1 MTRVRAAA
9 LAIAAALAAFAAPLR
24 ADTPSGEIDLVPTPP
39 SVAERLERIRER
51 VQAAVVY
58 PQAARERGIEGV
70 ARVQFRVDPRGRAAE
85 VLTVESSG
93 SKLLDGAA
101 EAAARDATEL
111 PQIYGLVRIP
121 VRFELAARGAMR

>member
-1 MTRVRAAA
+1 VTRARAAA
-9 LAIAAALAAFAAPLR
+9 LAFAAALAALAAPLR
-24 ADTPSGEIDLVPTPP
+24 ADAPPGEVDLAPTPP

-85 VLTVESSG
+85 IVTVESSG
-93 SKLLDGAA
+93 WRLLDAAA
-101 EAAARDATEL
+101 EQAARDATEL
-111 PQIYGLVRIP
+111 PQIYGFVRIP
-121 VRFELAARGAMR
+121 VRFALR

>member
-1 MTRVRAAA
+1 MTRARAAA
-9 LAIAAALAAFAAPLR
+9 LAFAAALAALAAP
-24 ADTPSGEIDLVPTPP
+24 GEVDLAPTPP

-85 VLTVESSG
+85 IVTVESSG
-93 SKLLDGAA
+93 WRLLDAAA
-101 EAAARDATEL
+101 EQAARDATEL
-111 PQIYGLVRIP
+111 PQIYGFVRIP
-121 VRFELAARGAMR
+121 VRFALR